1 MSSHTDPSN
10 TDSDSRSGSSDD
22 SVLYGG
28 TSDELMQGHH
38 YDGIQ
43 EYDNPMPGWWI
54 WLLWATVAF
63 SAVYFVGIT
72 YFDWVNTY
80 EDDLAQGVEEI
91 QAIRQAHAE
100 DSGGSFEVTNAS
112 ISNYVGVDEHVTA
125 GEETFQRVCA
135 SCHGEN
141 GQGVIGPNLTD
152 AYYLHGGSNVDI
164 FEVLRDGVSSAGMP
178 AWEGTLT
185 PEERAQ
191 VVAFIRSIEGT
202 DPPDAKDPEGE
213 RYEQEEG

>member
-1 MSSHTDPSN
+1 MSRTDPPN
-10 TDSDSRSGSSDD
+10 PDSGSRSDASEG

-63 SAVYFVGIT
+63 SVVYVVGIT
-72 YFDWVNTY
+72 YFDWINTY
-80 EDDLAQGVEEI
+80 EDDLAEGIEEI
-91 QAIRQAHAE
+91 EMMRQAHAE
-100 DSGGSFEVTNAS
+100 SEGGNEFEVTEAS
-112 ISNYVGVDEHVTA
+112 IAEYVGVDEHVEA
-125 GEETFQRVCA
+125 GNEIYMQNCA
-135 SCHGEN
+135 SCHGDQ
-141 GQGVIGPNLTD
+141 GQGNIGPNLTD
-152 AYYLHGGSNVDI
+152 EYYLHGGSNVDL
-164 FEVLRDGVSSAGMP
+164 FNVLTDGVSDAGMP
-178 AWEGTLT
+178 AWEGNLS

-202 DPPDAKDPEGE
+202 DPSDAKDPEGE
-213 RYEQEEG
+213 RYEEES